1 MKVAFIGVGT
11 MGGHMAANVL
21 KAGHELIVFDTRRA
35 TAEPLLAKGARWAE
49 SAAQAAHRPS

>member
-21 KAGHELIVFDTRRA
+21 KAGHELIVFDVRRA
-35 TAEPLLAKGARWAE
+35 TAEPLLVEAPAGPRARPR
-49 SAAQAAHRPS
+49 RPSRRS